1 MENAAKEMSR
11 PTTAEPK
18 EEKPVRGQ
26 HYLNKVQSLWTE
38 ASAKQE
44 SAAKPLTKEQKLR
57 AMLGYQE
64 LADGQRNPVFWREGN
79 LLLHSLLSEYAHNLF
94 LLRNAR
100 FLWCLWYAT
109 FESRCVGYIP
119 VLRKVSKSVTQ
130 SCSFAETIRTV
141 GTSTISRDFI
151 RIIW

>member
-1 MENAAKEMSR
+1 MENSSKEMSR

-18 EEKPVRGQ
+18 EKPVRGQ

-64 LADGQRNPVFWREGN
+64 LADGQRNPVFWREGISN
-79 LLLHSLLSEYAHNLF
+79 LLLHSS
-94 LLRNAR
+94 
-100 FLWCLWYAT
+100 
-109 FESRCVGYIP
+109 
-119 VLRKVSKSVTQ
+119 
-130 SCSFAETIRTV
+130 
-141 GTSTISRDFI
+141 FI
-151 RIIW
+151 RL